1 MVFSLQEICDLE
13 IGPRPSFLYPVPMLT
28 YSKEYSVKKICFCLP
43 LLFLLLTVGCSLQT
57 VQLAPSIDPS
67 SSTVVK
73 VHVFRN
79 RTVPQDLDSD
89 YPWVVGIDDRSL
101 CGQLGPGQ
109 FTVLYTTVGNGHWVT
124 AKRLMGW
131 WHETKEPFIAEPG
144 AEYYFLTGVRDDSMF
159 IEKIDEVSALAY
171 MKDSSLVCSQPK
183 PIKVA
188 ETVPVPSPTAP
199 PPPVEPPEEEPVV
212 QPPPPAPAPEK
223 VEPTG
228 VKVEEIYFDFDKAEI
243 KPEMHDDLDAVVNY
257 LNLHPSSKI
266 VLGGHASEE
275 GTQKYN
281 LALSKRRND
290 AVRAYLIQAGIKGDR
305 IIEEAYGETRPE
317 YSNATEEGRAHN
329 RRVEFHYV
337 EDGS

>member
-1 MVFSLQEICDLE
+1 
-13 IGPRPSFLYPVPMLT
+13 MLT
-28 YSKEYSVKKICFCLP
+28 CSKEYSVEKICFSLL
-43 LLFLLLTVGCSLQT
+43 LLFLFLTAGCALQT
-57 VQLAPSIDPS
+57 VQLAPSIDPNS
-67 SSTVVK
+67 PTVAK

-79 RTVPQDLDSD
+79 QTVPQDLDSD

-109 FTVLYTTVGNGHWVT
+109 YTVLYTTVGSGHKVT

-131 WHETKEPFIAEPG
+131 WHEMKEPFIAEPDTD
-144 AEYYFLTGVRDDSMF
+144 YYFLTGVRDDSMF
-159 IEKIDEVSALAY
+159 IEKIDAVTALAY

-183 PIKVA
+183 SIKVA
-188 ETVPVPSPTAP
+188 EAVPVPSPVAAP
-199 PPPVEPPEEEPVV
+199 PPVQAPEEEPVV

-223 VEPTG
+223 TEPTG

-243 KPEMHDDLDAVVNY
+243 KPEMRDDLDAVVNY
-257 LNLHPSSKI
+257 LKLHPSSKI

-305 IIEEAYGETRPE
+305 IIEKAFGETRPE
-317 YSNATEEGRAHN
+317 YSNTTEEGRAHN

-337 EDGS
+337 DGS